1 MEESFEATRVPW
13 HGSSHRLK
21 GPVHIAQHPL
31 ADEVAVG
38 AGITGV
44 RPLKNNN
51 TNITVTVDS

>member
-1 MEESFEATRVPW
+1 M
-13 HGSSHRLK
+13 K
-21 GPVHIAQHPL
+21 GPVRIAQHPL

-44 RPLKNNN
+44 RPLKDNN